1 MDIQMSHSFVHCDS
15 TFGELTACSLSFR
28 FCSMAQKANLKTRSG
43 NLFALALTAL
53 MFNLLLLQSAEAAS
67 WGHQ

>member
-1 MDIQMSHSFVHCDS
+1 
-15 TFGELTACSLSFR
+15 
-28 FCSMAQKANLKTRSG
+28 MAQKANLKTRSG